1 MNQQQFTAFL
11 QAFRTEMQAMVP
23 ANANAPAPAA
33 NIPKISVRI
42 PTFKGA
48 PKDNVIIWMLQV
60 QNLFNA
66 QGIVDEPTRIYY
78 AATGFEDA
86 ALHWYLNRIA
96 AAGNNVAFADW
107 TAFANALRTAFQP
120 PNYEQY
126 VRQQIRNLRQT
137 GSVQNYTSQFRNLVG
152 QTTGMGEQDQIT
164 YFIEGLKPATKMEVS
179 YRAPATFEDAWK
191 TAIQYDT
198 AMFGLG

>member
-1 MNQQQFTAFL
+1 M
-11 QAFRTEMQAMVP
+11 
-23 ANANAPAPAA
+23 
-33 NIPKISVRI
+33 
-42 PTFKGA
+42 
-48 PKDNVIIWMLQV
+48 
-60 QNLFNA
+60 
-66 QGIVDEPTRIYY
+66 
-78 AATGFEDA
+78 
-86 ALHWYLNRIA
+86 
-96 AAGNNVAFADW
+96 NNVATAGNEAAFDDWEDFA
-107 TAFANALRTAFQP
+107 TTLRAAFQP

-137 GSVQNYTSQFRNLVG
+137 GSVQSYTSQFRNLVG